1 MADFWLIL
9 QMREAVLRNNEVG
22 RVVEEGNAKEGI
34 QSWVVVMVVL
44 GTGRLL
50 DSEPLLLDHRR
61 LLLFLR
67 AFMSKVVLRLVC

>member
-1 MADFWLIL
+1 
-9 QMREAVLRNNEVG
+9 MREAVLRNHEVR

-50 DSEPLLLDHRR
+50 DSEPLLLDHRG

-67 AFMSKVVLRLVC
+67 AFMSKVVLKLVC